1 VLVLTSVMINNTILV
16 VNILSMKSVDF
27 VLDDTRESK
36 IKIRNHLKSIFGDD
50 FIDVDRY
57 KKIIYILNT
66 SVEIQE
72 IKQYKKELNIAY
84 SLNKINIFNNKGA
97 LMYFGQDIII
107 DMIELYDRLNFE
119 IRNDRIDNV
128 LELQNVD
135 RIS

>member
-1 VLVLTSVMINNTILV
+1 
-16 VNILSMKSVDF
+16 MKSVDF

>member
-1 VLVLTSVMINNTILV
+1 LTSVMINNTILV